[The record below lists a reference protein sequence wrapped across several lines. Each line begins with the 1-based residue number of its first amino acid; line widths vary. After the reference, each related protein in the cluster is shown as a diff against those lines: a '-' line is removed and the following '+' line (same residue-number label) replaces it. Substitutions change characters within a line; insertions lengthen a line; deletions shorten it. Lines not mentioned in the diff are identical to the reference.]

1 MYKNDKVVRVRPFD
15 SATVQFKSYLSQSI
29 SIARNTT
36 NKKVRT
42 ILIGHNAFT
51 LDTRILL
58 RKAGNE
64 VSSKLQSMDV
74 WFTDSLSLYSKNHSQ
89 KFRTMS
95 GVTYVA
101 TFNAVIGSRLFR
113 KQVTLVPLPTSK
125 L

>member
-29 SIARNTT
+29 GIARNTT
-36 NKKVRT
+36 NKQVRT
-42 ILIGHNAFT
+42 ILFGHNAFT

-74 WFTDSLSLYSKNHSQ
+74 WFTDSLSLC
-89 KFRTMS
+89 
-95 GVTYVA
+95 
-101 TFNAVIGSRLFR
+101 
-113 KQVTLVPLPTSK
+113 
-125 L
+125 

>member
-1 MYKNDKVVRVRPFD
+1 MYKDDKVVRVRPFD

-29 SIARNTT
+29 SIARNTN
-36 NKKVRT
+36 NKQVRT

-74 WFTDSLSLYSKNHSQ
+74 WFTDSLSLSVQ
-89 KFRTMS
+89 KTH
-95 GVTYVA
+95 
-101 TFNAVIGSRLFR
+101 
-113 KQVTLVPLPTSK
+113 
-125 L
+125 